1 MRKIGTRIFKLTKEL
16 INMSQFIKTYTTFLQ
31 QGCKPNQTLLLSMIA
46 DRMQSSRQRFSFYDK
61 AKQDYFVIYTYE
73 ELSQN
78 LNLSESTIQR
88 LINKSVADGYLDVK
102 LKNKRVNLIFLTAKS
117 KQILGSQND
126 YLDESALSLAS
137 SSDNKSNASHS
148 EKVGSQNDC
157 LIRLNNH
164 TNTDITVVTNKTTQK
179 PKQPKT
185 VQVANST
192 IINNLINTLRQRVN
206 LSENIMNIIQKHFN
220 SAAQIYSIMG
230 LLFKAKAKASAQ
242 LNEKLRF
249 EDNDVTALI
258 ENNLYNI
265 LLHAKNNKKI
275 KNQNAYIYKALL
287 KMFINSYGDVASDD
301 VNKQPVH
308 HRFNRAYNGHKPRI
322 KKQPDW
328 MQPGYQAPE
337 MSDEEYA
344 QYQAKID
351 CLMKKLALK

>member
-1 MRKIGTRIFKLTKEL
+1 MTQFFKFYTDLTTEKSLTPTQMVLLTFIF
-16 INMSQFIKTYTTFLQ
+16 N
-31 QGCKPNQTLLLSMIA
+31 
-46 DRMQSSRQRFSFYDK
+46 RMESSKQRFSFYD
-61 AKQDYFVIYTYE
+61 QSQNDYFVIFTND
-73 ELSQN
+73 ELADLMHISA
-78 LNLSESTIQR
+78 SSVKR
-88 LINKSVADGYLDVK
+88 LIDKSIKDGFLTTK
-102 LKNKRVNLIFLTAKS
+102 LLHNRARLIFMTAKS
-117 KQILGSQND
+117 KQLAGMNETTQPGQIEPVTKSLHNSTT
-126 YLDESALSLAS
+126 SAAPIQF
-137 SSDNKSNASHS
+137 DQAPGQI
-148 EKVGSQNDC
+148 EP
-157 LIRLNNH
+157 LIRLNINYN
-164 TNTDITVVTNKTTQK
+164 NTSVTTVTNKTK
-179 PKQPKT
+179 KSKEK
-185 VQVANST
+185 VIQVTANT
-192 IINNLINTLRQRVN
+192 ITNNLLNTLKQTVN
-206 LSENIMNIIQKHFN
+206 LSDNIMNIIQKHFN

-249 EDNDVTALI
+249 EDHDVTALI

-344 QYQAKID
+344 QYQAKIN